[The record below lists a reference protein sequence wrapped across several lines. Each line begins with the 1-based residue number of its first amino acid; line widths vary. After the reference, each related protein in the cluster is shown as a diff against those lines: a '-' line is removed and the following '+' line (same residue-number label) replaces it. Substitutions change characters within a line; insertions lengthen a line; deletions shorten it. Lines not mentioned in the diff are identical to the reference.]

1 MSERERVTR
10 ACGSKTLLTAASTFA
25 GDSKLGADSMEM
37 TLIRMDSM
45 LWMGFQR
52 SSVVTTERGFDPMAG
67 CEMAAQLAR
76 ARENVASRTSSLLG
90 VHGVHSGW
98 VQDGDAHL
106 SVRVHYTGGR
116 GCKWGQQ
123 INRESWPSVTAC
135 LAGWAYRWGATSCSR
150 TSSQGVPEGSRSGMS
165 GTPGSSRPRCGT

>member
-1 MSERERVTR
+1 
-10 ACGSKTLLTAASTFA
+10 
-25 GDSKLGADSMEM
+25 MEM

-123 INRESWPSVTAC
+123 INRESVAICDGMPGG
-135 LAGWAYRWGATSCSR
+135 L
-150 TSSQGVPEGSRSGMS
+150 GVPLGCHILLKNFITG
-165 GTPGSSRPRCGT
+165 GA